1 MEGIKDIERGEEPG
15 GQRLPPKAN
24 AVGWSFGILPV
35 DPEASVEDVLRT
47 RPAGKLITFSGTASS
62 NR

>member
-15 GQRLPPKAN
+15 GQRLPSKAN

-35 DPEASVEDVLRT
+35 DPEASVGDVLANH
-47 RPAGKLITFSGTASS
+47 PVES
-62 NR
+62 